1 MEASLLWTR
10 GSELYGTFGRE
21 VREAIVALK
30 KFVAKKN
37 EAENRLF
44 DANSEPI
51 MLQFTLRDIPAKR
64 KHKPVLIKLANS
76 LYTGR
81 SVCIVVKDPQ
91 RTYKDLFEK
100 HSPHPDYKVVG
111 VGKLKTKYRRYDQ
124 RRELC
129 DAHDVLLC
137 DERVIEMMPQVL
149 GKYGMDKKMPIPVP
163 IAQQAR
169 DPSAPLVD
177 AIASTVRGV

>member
-1 MEASLLWTR
+1 M
-10 GSELYGTFGRE
+10 
-21 VREAIVALK
+21 
-30 KFVAKKN
+30 
-37 EAENRLF
+37 
-44 DANSEPI
+44 
-51 MLQFTLRDIPAKR
+51 
-64 KHKPVLIKLANS
+64 
-76 LYTGR
+76 
-81 SVCIVVKDPQ
+81 
-91 RTYKDLFEK
+91 
-100 HSPHPDYKVVG
+100 
-111 VGKLKTKYRRYDQ
+111 GKLKTKYRRYDQ

-149 GKYGMDKKMPIPVP
+149 GKYGMDKKMPIPVR